1 MSPRLPNQVVLPA
14 LAIDGLE
21 IRYKVRGVERTVVR
35 NLSLRIAPGEIYGM
49 VGESGSGKSTV
60 AFAIERYLPENGRVA
75 GGSIALGEH
84 DVLNASKRTLRR
96 LRTSAM
102 AMVYQ
107 DPSQALNPSMTIG
120 RQLIEA
126 FRAAHI
132 RDASSERAA
141 HEMLER
147 VQIADPAR
155 AMRSYPHQL
164 SGGMQQRV
172 VIAMALACRPSL
184 LILDEPTTGLDAS
197 VEAEV
202 LALIASLRAE
212 LGITVLLISHN
223 LSAIRRLCDRIGVL
237 YAGTLVEE
245 ADTVA
250 LLDRP
255 RHPYTIGL
263 LQCLPSAGRTKHD
276 GPLASLAGAPP
287 ASVAQRGCAFA
298 ARCAHA
304 DTECETHTPL
314 PQRDGTHVAYCHH
327 PCDATRAAVAAQPSA
342 PSAPRAGDPDNAQA
356 APLLLVEHL
365 SKTYA
370 SNGRLV
376 PALRDVSFSLSAGE
390 TLGLIGESGSGKSTL
405 ARIIAG
411 LVEPDS
417 GTRIELRGTPLAFKV
432 RRRGKPAHRALQMV
446 FQDPGS
452 ALNRAHRVSSLI
464 ERALKLFTATAAS
477 QRKRDVDTI
486 GARFRLTSAHLAS
499 KPVRLSGGLRQRA
512 AIARAFA
519 GRPSLVICDE
529 PTSALDASVQ
539 AAILNLL
546 VERQRAEQT
555 AYLFIS
561 HDLNVVRYVAD
572 RILVLYRGEVVQTGT
587 ADQVFSGVQH
597 PYAHALIDS
606 KRMRPDATQTTV
618 APITSPVSIPATAPE
633 AGCSYRA
640 LCPHA
645 VSRCEHEAPVLR
657 WLAAGQAIRCH
668 QLSI

>member
-1 MSPRLPNQVVLPA
+1 MNARLPNQLVLPA
-14 LAIDGLE
+14 LTIDGLE
-21 IRYKVRGVERTVVR
+21 IRYTVRGIERTVIR
-35 NLSLRIAPGEIYGM
+35 DLSLRIAPGEIYGM

-84 DVLNASKRTLRR
+84 DVLNASKRQLRR
-96 LRTSAM
+96 LRSSAM

-107 DPSQALNPSMTIG
+107 DPSQALNPTMTIG

-126 FRAAHI
+126 FRAATL
-132 RDASSERAA
+132 RDTSPEQAA
-141 HEMLER
+141 HRMLER

-202 LALIASLRAE
+202 LALIASLRAK
-212 LGITVLLISHN
+212 LGIAVLLISHN
-223 LSAIRRLCDRIGVL
+223 LSAIRKLCDRIGVL

-245 ADTVA
+245 AHTTA

-263 LQCLPSAGRTKHD
+263 LECLPGAGRTKQD
-276 GPLASLAGAPP
+276 GPLASLAGGPP
-287 ASVAQRGCAFA
+287 ASVAQHGCAFA

-304 DTECETHTPL
+304 DKQCETHTPL
-314 PQRDGTHVAYCHH
+314 PQRDGSHVVYCHH
-327 PCDATRAAVAAQPSA
+327 PRDVTRDTATIESRPL
-342 PSAPRAGDPDNAQA
+342 PAPRSSDAGHAQA
-356 APLLLVEHL
+356 APLLVVEHL
-365 SKTYA
+365 SKTY
-370 SNGRLV
+370 SSKGRSV
-376 PALRDVSFSLSAGE
+376 AALRDVSFSLCAGE

-417 GTRIELRGTPLAFKV
+417 GSRIELAGAPLEFKV
-432 RRRGKPAHRALQMV
+432 RRRGKHAHRALQMV

-452 ALNRAHRVSSLI
+452 ALNRAHRVGSLI
-464 ERALKLFTATAAS
+464 DRALKLFTTMTAP
-477 QRKRDVDTI
+477 QRQHEVDAI
-486 GARFRLTSAHLAS
+486 GTRFRLSAAHLAS
-499 KPVRLSGGLRQRA
+499 KPARLSGGLRQRA

-519 GRPSLVICDE
+519 GRPGLVICDE

-546 VERQRAEQT
+546 VEQQRAEHT

-572 RILVLYRGEVVQTGT
+572 RIVVLYRGEVVQTGT
-587 ADQVFSGVQH
+587 ADQVFGDVQH
-597 PYAHALIDS
+597 PYTRALLDATQA
-606 KRMRPDATQTTV
+606 RPDAVQAAVFAPAIAVASTPSTV
-618 APITSPVSIPATAPE
+618 A
-633 AGCSYRA
+633 GCAYRA
-640 LCPHA
+640 QCPHA
-645 VSRCEHEAPVLR
+645 VSRCEHEAPLLR
-657 WLAAGQAIRCH
+657 RLASGQAIRCH
-668 QLSI
+668 QPPI